1 MLESRKAVAFTAVL
15 TSVLAACSDAST
27 GTSRAD
33 TAVAAEAPALVSPII
48 LAAGDIADCNNTG
61 DEATALL
68 LDAQPADAVLALG
81 DLAYEDGTLAQFNNC
96 YNPTWG
102 RHKARTRPAPG
113 NHEYHTSG
121 AAGYFSYFGPNAGPA
136 ARGYYSFDLGAW
148 HILSLNSNVAADAG
162 SVQINW
168 IRDDLAAHP
177 TACALAY
184 WHHPVISS
192 GQHGNNSVMREVWRV
207 LDELGV
213 EVVLVGHDHNYER
226 FAPQTSTGVADANG
240 IREFVVGTGG
250 RSLRSFSTIRANSQV
265 RNSDTWG
272 LLRMA
277 LNPTSYEWNFI
288 PVAGRTFTDQGT
300 ANCVQG
306 TTPAPTP
313 NQSPTAT
320 LTQPIDGA
328 TFTAPATITLTA
340 TASDPEGALTR
351 VEFLNG
357 ATILGS
363 DATPLRPVSHIT
375 MW

>member
-1 MLESRKAVAFTAVL
+1 MLESRKTVAFIAVL
-15 TSVLAACSDAST
+15 TSVLTACSDAST
-27 GTSRAD
+27 GASRAGK
-33 TAVAAEAPALVSPII
+33 TVPAEATKLVSPII
-48 LAAGDIADCNNTG
+48 LAAGDIADCNNIG

-68 LDAQPADAVLALG
+68 LDAQPAEAVLALG
-81 DLAYEDGTLAQFNNC
+81 DLAYESGTLAQFNNC

-113 NHEYHTSG
+113 NHEYLTSG
-121 AAGYFSYFGPNAGPA
+121 AAGYFSYFGPIAGPS

-148 HILSLNSNVAADAG
+148 HILSLNSNVAAGAG
-162 SVQINW
+162 SAQIDW

-272 LLRMA
+272 LLRMV

-306 TTPAPTP
+306 TTPTPTP
-313 NQSPTAT
+313 NRSPTAT
-320 LTQPIDGA
+320 LTQPVDGA
-328 TFTAPATITLTA
+328 TVTAPATITMSA
-340 TASDPEGALTR
+340 NASDVAL
-351 VEFLNG
+351 L
-357 ATILGS
+357 
-363 DATPLRPVSHIT
+363 LRQFARTSVVVTHNVAEAFQLADRIVD
-375 MW
+375 